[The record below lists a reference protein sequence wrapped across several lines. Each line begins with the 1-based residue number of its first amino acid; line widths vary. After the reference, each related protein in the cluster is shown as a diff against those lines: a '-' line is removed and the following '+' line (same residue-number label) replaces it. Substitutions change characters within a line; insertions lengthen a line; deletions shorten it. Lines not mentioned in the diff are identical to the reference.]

1 MALKMT
7 MSLLAEKKKRFVL
20 LPKEQRLTEETLI
33 KLEHRIAKTVHQNEN
48 MLSQSEK
55 RAARCSLTL

>member
-1 MALKMT
+1 MTLKMT

-33 KLEHRIAKTVHQNEN
+33 KLERRIAKSVRQNES
-48 MLSQSEK
+48 MLSKSEE

>member
-1 MALKMT
+1 MTLKMT

-33 KLEHRIAKTVHQNEN
+33 KLERRIAKSVRQNES
-48 MLSQSEK
+48 MLSQSEE